1 MRASSTATNSKSH
14 IFIHAQNH
22 LKYACPPCEHIMLL
36 MFFDVVTMFTQ
47 CGLRRR
53 RCRRHRQLRLGSVFI
68 VVDFIE
74 AHWPSKGGAGAAI
87 LMAQHTA
94 QSHSIWW
101 CDACLSAECGA
112 QHNQQTFKYRFALLY
127 TGALFVCEAFNVGY
141 VMLDMRLVVQ
151 WWWWQNNVCH
161 CRNVESHCSTKH
173 QSHTSIENDNFMQP
187 QIIIIMYVLY
197 SPVCVLCMAEYVLCV
212 VLHHSYYYINK
223 WYIVLDNN
231 KPLDA
236 LHCHSLQ
243 YIQCLALRVS
253 CCLSRSARNKWFPFI
268 MNGMAIFMCVVRE
281 YMSPGAD
288 IAFWL
293 LYIFDSMV
301 CVCVR
306 VDGVRA
312 TEVNHVVVRRCAW
325 PAYIVP
331 MMR

>member
-1 MRASSTATNSKSH
+1 MIILCSH
-14 IFIHAQNH
+14 R
-22 LKYACPPCEHIMLL
+22 LL
-36 MFFDVVTMFTQ
+36 LLCMYYT
-47 CGLRRR
+47 
-53 RCRRHRQLRLGSVFI
+53 RL
-68 VVDFIE
+68 
-74 AHWPSKGGAGAAI
+74 
-87 LMAQHTA
+87 
-94 QSHSIWW
+94 
-101 CDACLSAECGA
+101 C
-112 QHNQQTFKYRFALLY
+112 
-127 TGALFVCEAFNVGY
+127 
-141 VMLDMRLVVQ
+141 
-151 WWWWQNNVCH
+151 
-161 CRNVESHCSTKH
+161 
-173 QSHTSIENDNFMQP
+173 
-187 QIIIIMYVLY
+187 
-197 SPVCVLCMAEYVLCV
+197 VCVLCMAEYVLCV

-312 TEVNHVVVRRCAW
+312 TEVNHVVVRGRLTLCRWWDNVWFRLDASFINERNANVLLERIW
-325 PAYIVP
+325 CVWKGGGGHRAFQEAFCLHWNVFYNSKYLLP
-331 MMR
+331 